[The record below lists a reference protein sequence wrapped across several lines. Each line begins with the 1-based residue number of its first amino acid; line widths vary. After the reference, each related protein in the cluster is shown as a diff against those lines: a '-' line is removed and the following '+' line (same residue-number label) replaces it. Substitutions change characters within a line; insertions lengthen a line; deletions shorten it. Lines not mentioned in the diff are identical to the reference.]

1 MTTSVDE
8 AKPNEWNG
16 IKYDSIHKPKHYTL
30 GGIELKDVLEQRMS
44 VVKDRADSWACWM
57 QAVQYLWRWD
67 AKGDPDENLAKAQE
81 LISFMRDALH
91 KEKARGSSNG

>member
-1 MTTSVDE
+1 MLMKEYLIVFFQRE
-8 AKPNEWNG
+8 INLLHQRN
-16 IKYDSIHKPKHYTL
+16 H
-30 GGIELKDVLEQRMS
+30 LKDVLEQRMS
-44 VVKDRADSWACWM
+44 VVKDRAYSWACWM

-91 KEKARGSSNG
+91 KEKARGSTNG